1 VSAVPGI
8 VYAGAFQIRNQVTF
22 KVGFC
27 HEDQGKLCGS
37 IVPVQYSKSA
47 AVSSEVNAGN
57 KGIALVPAAA

>member
-1 VSAVPGI
+1 MLD
-8 VYAGAFQIRNQVTF
+8 FQIRNQVTF